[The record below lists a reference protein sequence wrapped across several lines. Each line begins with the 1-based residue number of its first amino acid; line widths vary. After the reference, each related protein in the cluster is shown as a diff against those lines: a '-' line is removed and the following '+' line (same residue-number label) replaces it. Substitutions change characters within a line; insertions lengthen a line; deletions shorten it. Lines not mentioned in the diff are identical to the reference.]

1 MSFQIKAEILGNM
14 DSFARAMN
22 KSAKQMGK
30 FEKTAKNISGSIKM
44 AWAGVAALGLT
55 AVYDAIVDV
64 TKAASQDAKSVALMN
79 KQMDNSW
86 KATKAVKEEMGL
98 YLDTISNATGILDD
112 DLRPAFSKIIAVTKG
127 SNKAMKYF
135 DIAMDTSAGTGK
147 DLNVVTQA
155 MAKFLGGNKTALDK
169 LIPGLKDAGDKM
181 AFLQTKY
188 GGMAETAGQNDPFA
202 RINAVLENF
211 KEKIGTAFLPLIDK
225 LADWLASDD
234 AQKSMNDFAMAIQD
248 MFSYFTSPEGK
259 KGMEDFLAK
268 ILEIADGI
276 TALMKEWEKMK
287 PLVDFLMWTT
297 GIAFTPLKM
306 LGEGVNA
313 ALGAIPPST
322 SSSSSS
328 NKSSSVVN
336 IYGTVSG
343 NDVVK
348 ALKNVAGQ
356 KGMTIGRLLR

>member
-1 MSFQIKAEILGNM
+1 
-14 DSFARAMN
+14 
-22 KSAKQMGK
+22 
-30 FEKTAKNISGSIKM
+30 
-44 AWAGVAALGLT
+44 
-55 AVYDAIVDV
+55 
-64 TKAASQDAKSVALMN
+64 
-79 KQMDNSW
+79 
-86 KATKAVKEEMGL
+86 
-98 YLDTISNATGILDD
+98 
-112 DLRPAFSKIIAVTKG
+112 
-127 SNKAMKYF
+127 
-135 DIAMDTSAGTGK
+135 
-147 DLNVVTQA
+147 
-155 MAKFLGGNKTALDK
+155 
-169 LIPGLKDAGDKM
+169 
-181 AFLQTKY
+181 
-188 GGMAETAGQNDPFA
+188 MAETAGQNDPFA

-234 AQKSMNDFAMAIQD
+234 AQKSMNDFALAIQD

-297 GIAFTPLKM
+297 GLAFTPLKM

-322 SSSSSS
+322 PSSSSS
-328 NKSSSVVN
+328 NKSSSVIN

-356 KGMTIGRLLR
+356 KGMTIGRLLRG